1 MIARD
6 TIRLVT
12 TIFMLCIVVGL
23 ASGAAAVDHG
33 SAADLIGGKTSARD
47 IRPIFDLF
55 DENRDQR
62 VDRIEFRIWIISA
75 YEKLDANKDN
85 GLSRA
90 ELPSVT
96 SAEFDKA
103 DHNNDGRLSPFEFS
117 DSNFMK
123 FRRFDLNKDGFITY
137 EEVVASRR
145 KSVR

>member
-6 TIRLVT
+6 TIRPMMA
-12 TIFMLCIVVGL
+12 IFMLCFVVGL
-23 ASGAAAVDHG
+23 ASGAAAAERG

-47 IRPIFDLF
+47 LRPIFNVF
-55 DENRDQR
+55 DENGDQR
-62 VDRIEFRIWIISA
+62 VDRSEFRIWILHA

-90 ELPSVT
+90 ELPSIT
-96 SAEFDKA
+96 SPEFDRA
-103 DHNNDGRLSPFEFS
+103 DYNNDGWLSPFEFS
-117 DSNFMK
+117 DSDFMK
-123 FRRFDLNKDGFITY
+123 FGRFDLNKDNFITY